1 MHLNRLSLRNFKKY
15 RRAEIKFQD
24 GLTGIVGSNGA
35 GKSTIVEAIAW
46 ALYGNKASAI
56 KRDLIKNSN
65 AGDTDSVEVSL
76 SLNQGRQEITITR
89 AMRGKSLI
97 PEASISLDGHRVAV
111 GSREVDQ
118 RLEEILK
125 IGYQDFM
132 RTFYARQND
141 LDNLL
146 KEGGTGKREYLLKLL
161 GLDEIRERSAEQLK
175 SDLRGLEDRKNRLG
189 GALGELGDVEAKI
202 EETSRSIAS
211 AKDEL
216 SACREIEAQLAA
228 EVEKKKR
235 ETDLWAEKQH
245 SHELLSQR
253 ISSIESKVAEKKRAI
268 NADEVRLREIEG
280 SKMILEE
287 LEPRLLRLETVKDRL
302 EKLDPKRKEHDIL
315 IQRRIKAKTE
325 LDMAKQA
332 LADDEKGL
340 DALIQD
346 RYALEKIRPLQIE
359 YQEALE
365 GYEKLE
371 ALRDRH
377 TALQMLLKEEKIRLN
392 STEERIARAEDAVS
406 KILLA
411 RDKLAEIALLKK
423 RCEDLQREFISAGRQ
438 RELQKEKEL
447 LNSRRSVLKDRL
459 DPLEGQ
465 TAAIK
470 RDLESIGDLAVME
483 ADLKRNDMELDGLGD
498 ELNNGLAELRS
509 EHKIEEA
516 RRSEALQNLIK
527 VRGLGADS
535 NCPTCERALGE
546 QYTKLVVKYE
556 AAVAKAGEREAD
568 LKRLMKLQ
576 MEKIDGVASARS
588 GLKTAFDDLN
598 AKKSKRAELLAT
610 LRGLESQISEAGMEL
625 KETVK
630 AIESLGEVRFDPERF
645 ANLEAE
651 IARLLPHVEEY
662 RCLAIRLEDQPK
674 REAELEDLKK
684 EEQIQIEKLEDIR
697 RGIQALGYVESEY
710 ISLKKRL
717 ADLKPLH
724 DRFAIL
730 SQRVQEIPLAEEKTQ
745 RARAQIERLAGIVMR
760 IQNAVVDLGFDPAE
774 HDGLMKERSSLS
786 KAEQSA
792 QAIRLKIAYGPEI
805 RNRLVEAS
813 NDLTGLEAQIGE
825 AKEQL
830 SALCY
835 DAGLHEASKT
845 ASAQAEM
852 DLDAAR
858 KAASNKE
865 IRLGVLEGELQRLKG
880 DDVRKKEYERDL
892 EETCRRMQVV
902 DVTRGVVN
910 RFMDHI
916 LIRIRD
922 DIAGSAGAILEEV
935 SGRYSLLKIDDDFN
949 ILVEDRGDYYPIL
962 RYSGGETDMIAV
974 SVRVAISEYL
984 MRFGPEGEG
993 YSFLILDEIFGSQD
1007 MEHRENMINMLRSL
1021 QERFPQIIAISHIS
1035 DVQGQFDNTI
1045 TVIEDE
1051 LGNSKIEQN

>member
-76 SLNQGRQEITITR
+76 SLNHGRQEITITR
-89 AMRGKSLI
+89 AMKGKSLI
-97 PEASISLDGHRVAV
+97 PEASITLDGRRVAM

-132 RTFYARQND
+132 RTFYARQKD

-146 KEGGTGKREYLLKLL
+146 KEGGSGKREYLLKLL

-175 SDLRGLEDRKNRLG
+175 SDLRGLEDRKNRIS

-202 EETSRSIAS
+202 EETSRGIAS
-211 AKDEL
+211 ARDDL
-216 SACREIEAQLAA
+216 SGCREIEAKLAEDA
-228 EVEKKKR
+228 EKKKH
-235 ETDLWAEKQH
+235 EADLWTKKQH
-245 SHELLSQR
+245 SHDLLSQR
-253 ISSIESKVAEKKRAI
+253 IESIDSKVAEKKRAI
-268 NADEVRLREIEG
+268 DSDESRLKEIEV
-280 SKMILEE
+280 SKRILEE
-287 LEPRLLRLETVKDRL
+287 LEPRILRLETVKDRL
-302 EKLDPKRKEHDIL
+302 EKLDPRRKEHDVL
-315 IQRRIKAKTE
+315 LQRRIKAKTE
-325 LDMAKQA
+325 LDMARQA
-332 LADDEKGL
+332 LMEDEKRF
-340 DALIQD
+340 DALISD
-346 RYALEKIRPLQIE
+346 RSAQENIRPLQIE
-359 YQEALE
+359 YQETLE
-365 GYEKLE
+365 YHERLE

-377 TALQMLLKEEKIRLN
+377 TELQTLIKAEEIRLD
-392 STEERIARAEDAVS
+392 SARERIARAEDALK
-406 KILLA
+406 KILQA
-411 RDKLAEIALLKK
+411 RERLAEIAPLKR
-423 RCEDLQREFISAGRQ
+423 RCEDLQREFVSAGRQ
-438 RELQKEKEL
+438 KELQKEQDRL
-447 LNSRRSVLKDRL
+447 SSRRSVLKDRL
-459 DPLEGQ
+459 DAIKGQ
-465 TAAIK
+465 TDAIK
-470 RDLESIGDLAVME
+470 RDIESIGDLAVME
-483 ADLKRNDMELDGLGD
+483 ADLKRHDKELDGLGN
-498 ELNNGLAELRS
+498 ELNDGLAELVS

-527 VRGLGADS
+527 VRGLGEDS

-546 QYTKLVVKYE
+546 QYTRLVVKYE
-556 AAVAKAGEREAD
+556 AAVAAASEREAD
-568 LKRLMKLQ
+568 LKRQMKLQ

-588 GLKTAFDDLN
+588 GLKAAFDDLN
-598 AKKSKRAELLAT
+598 AKKSRRAELFAT
-610 LRGLESQISEAGMEL
+610 LRGLESQISEVSLEQN
-625 KETVK
+625 EIVR
-630 AIESLGEVRFDPERF
+630 AIEDMGEVRFDPKRF

-651 IARLLPHVEEY
+651 IGGLLPHVEEY

-674 REAELEDLKK
+674 MEAELDGLKK
-684 EEQIQIEKLEDIR
+684 GEQVQIERLEDIR
-697 RGIQALGYVESEY
+697 RGIQALGYAESDY
-710 ISLKKRL
+710 IYCKKRL

-724 DRFAIL
+724 DRFAVL
-730 SQRVQEIPLAEEKTQ
+730 SQRVLEIPLAEEKTQ
-745 RARAQIERLAGIVMR
+745 RQRTQIERLSG
-760 IQNAVVDLGFDPAE
+760 AVISIEKAVADLGFDPVE
-774 HDGLMKERSSLS
+774 HDGLMKERQSLS
-786 KAEQSA
+786 KDEQSA
-792 QAIRLKIAYGPEI
+792 HAIRLKIAYEPEI
-805 RNRLVEAS
+805 RERLAKAS
-813 NDLTGLEAQIGE
+813 GDLMGLEAEIGG

-830 SALCY
+830 SALRY
-835 DAGLHEASKT
+835 DAKLHEESKT
-845 ASAQAEM
+845 ALAQAEM

-858 KAASNKE
+858 KVASNKE
-865 IRLGVLEGELQRLKG
+865 IRLGVMEGELQRLKG
-880 DDVRKKEYERDL
+880 DDVRKKGYEKDL
-892 EETCRRMQVV
+892 EKTCRRMQVV

-922 DIAGSAGAILEEV
+922 DIAGIAGAILEEV

-984 MRFGPEGEG
+984 MRFGPQGEG

-1007 MEHRENMINMLRSL
+1007 VEHRENMINMLRSL

-1051 LGNSKIEQN
+1051 LGNSRVDVN